1 MDVSLLIFKK
11 NGGGFRTL
19 LFVWYGSENKI
30 MVFNNENNNLNLLAA
45 YYFSFM
51 VHLWLFIGF
60 LTHRCWFYFWCIFST
75 NIYGPVDVCL
85 LEVGSGAL
93 GWGVGCGRS
102 WWWRH
107 HSDVNGVVL
116 VSLLVVWT
124 CFALPCA
131 VFVFA
136 FGDVGV
142 CGALFVVNTYLY
154 IFIVVLE
161 PQVD

>member
-60 LTHRCWFYFWCIFST
+60 LTHLCWFYFRCTFST
-75 NIYGPVDVCL
+75 NIYGPVDIYL

-93 GWGVGCGRS
+93 GWGVGYGRS
-102 WWWRH
+102 WWWKH

-116 VSLLVVWT
+116 VSCCLPWT
-124 CFALPCA
+124 YFALPSA
-131 VFVFA
+131 VSVFG
-136 FGDVGV
+136 FGNVGV
-142 CGALFVVNTYLY
+142 CGALFVVNTYFY
-154 IFIVVLE
+154 IFYSSSGLG
-161 PQVD
+161 